1 MRLLFAA
8 VAAVILAIPGHNADA
23 ELRLDEVG
31 SLIQL
36 ERQGLKSV
44 PKGTLKWALGAAE
57 ADTSSKVVYNA
68 DWLKSL
74 PNGKGGDQFTCLAE
88 ALYFEARGE
97 SIKGQVAVAEV
108 ILNRVESSK
117 FPDSVCGVINQGTG
131 RKYACQFTYTC
142 DGHAEKVGNPAA
154 YARVAKIA
162 KAMLSGMPRRLTD
175 GATYYHTTA
184 VKPNWS
190 RVFAHTATIGV
201 HRFYREDRRT
211 AQN

>member
-8 VAAVILAIPGHNADA
+8 VAAVVLAIPGHDADA

-31 SLIQL
+31 RLIEL
-36 ERQGLKSV
+36 ERQSLKSV
-44 PKGTLKWALGAAE
+44 PTGTLKWALGAAE
-57 ADTSSKVVYNA
+57 ADTSRKVVYNA
-68 DWLKSL
+68 DWLSSL

>member
-1 MRLLFAA
+1 MRLIFAA
-8 VAAVILAIPGHNADA
+8 LAAATLGMSGHGANA
-23 ELRLDEVG
+23 ELRPNEVG

-44 PKGTLKWALGAAE
+44 PKGTLKWALGDSRPTASKGLAYDE
-57 ADTSSKVVYNA
+57 A
-68 DWLKSL
+68 WLNSL
-74 PNGKGGDQFTCLAE
+74 PNGKGGEQFACLAE

-108 ILNRVESSK
+108 ILNRVESNK
-117 FPDSVCGVINQGTG
+117 FPDTVCGVINQGTG

-142 DGHAEKVGNPAA
+142 DGHAEKVTEPRA

-162 KAMLSGMPRRLTD
+162 KAMLSGMPQKLTD

-184 VKPNWS
+184 VSPRWA

-201 HRFYREDRRT
+201 HRFYREDRRLS
-211 AQN
+211 QK

>member
-1 MRLLFAA
+1 MRLIFAA
-8 VAAVILAIPGHNADA
+8 LAAVVLALPGHDAGA
-23 ELRLDEVG
+23 ELRPNEVG

-44 PKGTLKWALGAAE
+44 PKGTLKWALGANQPAKPGTINYDE
-57 ADTSSKVVYNA
+57 A
-68 DWLKSL
+68 WLKSL
-74 PNGKGGDQFTCLAE
+74 PNGKGGEQFNCLAE

-108 ILNRVESSK
+108 ILNRVESNK
-117 FPDSVCGVINQGTG
+117 FPDTVCGVINQGTG

-142 DGHAEKVGNPAA
+142 DGHAEKVSNPKA

-162 KAMLSGMPRRLTD
+162 KAMLSGMPAKLTD

-184 VKPNWS
+184 VNPNWA

-201 HRFYREDRRT
+201 HRFYRENTRLS
-211 AQN
+211 QK